1 MKPPS
6 FERLRLYAIA
16 SMAIGCL
23 VLALLLWQTPDR
35 LAGATDFTSFYSA
48 GRIVNEYSTG
58 NLYSRELQMKLF
70 AEAAPTIDPAQ
81 ASFFV
86 YTPFFSLVFAPFATL
101 PYALAF
107 IAWIVVSLVL
117 FVVGF
122 RFVWKAA
129 GLSDVYW
136 KSALVI
142 AVSFLPF
149 YSWCLGMGQTSAF
162 GFFFL
167 AFAIYLDRNAR
178 PFASGCALA
187 LLLYK
192 PPLLVLLLPM
202 LVITK
207 RWRSLAGFL
216 TTGLILG
223 LISLALIGIS
233 GLPAYIEMAAGF
245 AKAKTGTHL
254 TMLEIDA
261 YSFFVALT
269 RGSAWAPFLF
279 LALTV
284 AILPFVIKAWRVQP
298 ENAWATA
305 IAWTLV
311 LNFYVLMY
319 DASLLVLSVVLFVGT
334 LREVTHGL
342 RWLLIALFL
351 LPWIETATARTFGFQ
366 PITVALIVF
375 GCYQIASVMRPHRL
389 QSVEPR
395 GQLSAA

>member
-1 MKPPS
+1 MRPPS

-16 SMAIGCL
+16 SMATGCL
-23 VLALLLWQTPDR
+23 VLALLLWQTPER
-35 LAGATDFTSFYSA
+35 LAGATDFTAFFNA
-48 GRIVNEYSTG
+48 GRIVNEYPTSD
-58 NLYSRELQMKLF
+58 LYSRELQMKLF

-81 ASFFV
+81 ASLFV
-86 YTPFFSLVFAPFATL
+86 YTPFFAALFSPFAVL
-101 PYALAF
+101 PYPVAF
-107 IAWIVVSLVL
+107 AAWIVTSLAM

-122 RFVWKAA
+122 RLVWMVS
-129 GLSDVYW
+129 GLSDVHW
-136 KSALVI
+136 KSALAI
-142 AVSFLPF
+142 AVSFVPF

-167 AFAIYLDRNAR
+167 ALAIYLDRNAR
-178 PFASGCALA
+178 QFGSGCVLA

-192 PPLLVLLLPM
+192 PTLLVLLVPM
-202 LVITK
+202 LLLTK

-216 TTGLILG
+216 TVGSVLG
-223 LISLALIGIS
+223 LISLALIRLS
-233 GLPAYIEMAAGF
+233 GLPAYFDMAAGF